1 MYGVE
6 IDFSEI
12 IDISLIE
19 ESMSDIGIGIRSN
32 GYGGF
37 GGSLKGNFKS
47 DSIGDTL
54 LFVYAKSSPTIKIER
69 ANKKDIYISFRN
81 GEKTEELYTELIKT
95 LGLKTTDDIR

>member
-12 IDISLIE
+12 LEISLIE

-69 ANKKDIYISFRN
+69 ANKKDIYKLSQW
-81 GEKTEELYTELIKT
+81 
-95 LGLKTTDDIR
+95 